1 MQLEHTAKL
10 VDLNT
15 RNQPHKHNI
24 MSTPSQAHPNDELIN
39 SDLLAFVNS
48 L

>member
-1 MQLEHTAKL
+1 MGAYCQGMENVKTI
-10 VDLNT
+10 NT
-15 RNQPHKHNI
+15 NKNT
-24 MSTPSQAHPNDELIN
+24 MSTPTHKNDELIN